1 MGGPRVSAPLIW
13 FVLGSAFFLAELMTP
28 ALVLLFFGVGAWAA
42 ACAALL
48 DLTLSWQLMVFILVS
63 VLTLLVLR
71 RRLRAVF
78 GGRSHKAGNNDANG
92 NGGQPL
98 AHPLTGRQGVV
109 SKALHPGQVGEV
121 SIDGS
126 FWRAVADTH
135 ISRDR
140 AVRVLGTLPAD
151 GLMLR
156 VAAVEE
162 SRPEQPEFSDPPL
175 T

>member
-1 MGGPRVSAPLIW
+1 MGGPLVSVPLIW
-13 FVLGSAFFLAELMTP
+13 FVLGSVLLLAELMTP

-48 DLTLSWQLMVFILVS
+48 GLNLSWQLMVFILVS
-63 VLTLLVLR
+63 LLTLLVLR

-78 GGRSHKAGNNDANG
+78 GGRSHKAGTSDANG
-92 NGGQPL
+92 DGGQPL

-126 FWRAVADTH
+126 FWRAVADTQ
-135 ISRDR
+135 IDR
-140 AVRVLGTLPAD
+140 NRPVRVLGTLPAD
-151 GLMLR
+151 GLVLR

-162 SRPEQPEFSDPPL
+162 S
-175 T
+175 